1 MTAIRKEIQ
10 LGEHTLVLE
19 TGEIARQANSVLV
32 TLGET
37 VVLVA
42 MTGRR
47 QPKAGQDFF
56 PLTVDFIEKYY
67 AAGKIPGG
75 FFKREARPSENAT
88 LTSRLIDRSVRP
100 LFPDGFVNEI
110 QIVAT
115 VMSADEKVNP
125 DIPALIGA
133 SAALAISG
141 CPYQGPV
148 GAVRVGYIDGSY
160 VVNPSLE
167 QMESTELDL
176 IVAGIEAGVV
186 MVESEA
192 NQLNEEIMLN
202 AVLFGQQQ
210 LAPVITAINE
220 FADLARQPAWEWEAP
235 SRDQE
240 VIAKVTADFTGDVE
254 AAYKIHDKGQR
265 QDAVKLLRGK
275 ISEQFAENGDAL
287 DEALETL
294 HDIESATVR
303 GTILKGEPRIDGR
316 TTRDVRPI
324 TIRTGVLPRTHGSAL
339 FTRGETQA
347 IVTTTLGTE
356 RDGQVIDGLQREYKD
371 NFMLH
376 YNFPPYCVGETG
388 RMGVTKRRELGH
400 GRLAKR
406 ALAAL
411 VPTREDF
418 PYTLRVVSE
427 ITESNGSSSMASV
440 CGGSLAMM
448 DAGVPLKDPVAGIA
462 MGLIKGDESF
472 AVLSD
477 ILGDEDHLGDM
488 DFKVAGTQNGVTALQ
503 MDIKVAGITGEIMG
517 VCLLYT
523 SDAADEL

>member
-167 QMESTELDL
+167 QMELTELDL

-186 MVESEA
+186 MVES
-192 NQLNEEIMLN
+192 
-202 AVLFGQQQ
+202 
-210 LAPVITAINE
+210 
-220 FADLARQPAWEWEAP
+220 
-235 SRDQE
+235 
-240 VIAKVTADFTGDVE
+240 
-254 AAYKIHDKGQR
+254 
-265 QDAVKLLRGK
+265 
-275 ISEQFAENGDAL
+275 
-287 DEALETL
+287 
-294 HDIESATVR
+294 
-303 GTILKGEPRIDGR
+303 
-316 TTRDVRPI
+316 
-324 TIRTGVLPRTHGSAL
+324 
-339 FTRGETQA
+339 
-347 IVTTTLGTE
+347 
-356 RDGQVIDGLQREYKD
+356 
-371 NFMLH
+371 
-376 YNFPPYCVGETG
+376 
-388 RMGVTKRRELGH
+388 
-400 GRLAKR
+400 
-406 ALAAL
+406 
-411 VPTREDF
+411 
-418 PYTLRVVSE
+418 
-427 ITESNGSSSMASV
+427 
-440 CGGSLAMM
+440 
-448 DAGVPLKDPVAGIA
+448 
-462 MGLIKGDESF
+462 
-472 AVLSD
+472 
-477 ILGDEDHLGDM
+477 
-488 DFKVAGTQNGVTALQ
+488 
-503 MDIKVAGITGEIMG
+503 
-517 VCLLYT
+517 
-523 SDAADEL
+523 